1 MKKRKTVLVF
11 LSIFLLLCVLSGIYA
26 RQLAKR
32 ELRIK
37 EMPKETEMKE
47 KEAQQTLGAEETIQA
62 FAEVVFTYNTAERL
76 YYEGAEVFM
85 KLRVYRL
92 CR

>member
-26 RQLAKR
+26 RQLVKR

-47 KEAQQTLGAEETIQA
+47 KEAQQTLGVEETIQE
-62 FAEVVFTYNTAERL
+62 FAEVVL
-76 YYEGAEVFM
+76 DGKSV
-85 KLRVYRL
+85 V
-92 CR
+92 